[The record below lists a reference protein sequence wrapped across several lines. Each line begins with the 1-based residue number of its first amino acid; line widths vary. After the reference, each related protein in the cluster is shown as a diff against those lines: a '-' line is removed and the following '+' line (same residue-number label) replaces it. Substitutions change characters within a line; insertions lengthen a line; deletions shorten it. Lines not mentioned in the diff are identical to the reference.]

1 MTNEQIKEFTLKIS
15 QANHSGL
22 MLILHD
28 MEQIYIEDSKK
39 SYFKGDIDDFL
50 RYIEL
55 AKKTHNELM
64 DCVNPLDSQG
74 KMVLVILRFVY
85 KQLVLSGI
93 KREVVELDRCTQI
106 MKSIRLCFE
115 KLHEIDNEGPVMK
128 NTHQVFAG
136 LTYGKGILNES
147 VQGTD
152 YSKRGFKA

>member
-28 MEQIYIEDSKK
+28 IEQIYVEDAKK
-39 SYFKGDIDDFL
+39 SHLKGDIDEYL

-64 DCVNPLDSQG
+64 DCVNPSDSQG
-74 KMVLVILRFVY
+74 KKVLVILRFVY
-85 KQLVLSGI
+85 KQLVSSGI
-93 KREVVELDRCTQI
+93 KREPVDLDRCMEI
-106 MKSIRLCFE
+106 MKSIRFCFE

-136 LTYGKGILNES
+136 LTYGRGTLNES
-147 VQGTD
+147 IQGTD